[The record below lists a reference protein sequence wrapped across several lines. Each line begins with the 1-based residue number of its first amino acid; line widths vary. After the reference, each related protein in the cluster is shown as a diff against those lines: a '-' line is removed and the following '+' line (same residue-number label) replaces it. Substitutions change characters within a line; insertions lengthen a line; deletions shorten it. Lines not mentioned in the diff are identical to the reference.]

1 MNERQAKLKTIL
13 DRWTAC
19 TLTIEQA
26 EVELEDLLS
35 IAVYGRPRN
44 ETLKIPLTGYVEP
57 LEGYQLFD
65 QTTLTASESI
75 GVQVEPDVHK
85 YYPETIKATVGN
97 FEVFCDPF
105 DRSQFACTIDGVDV
119 RETRRIEIVIDYRER
134 PSVKIEFCPKSR
146 RRDKDS
152 DAS

>member
-35 IAVYGRPRN
+35 IAVYGRTRN

-65 QTTLTASESI
+65 QTTLTASESN
-75 GVQVEPDVHK
+75 GVQVVPDVHN
-85 YYPETIKATVGN
+85 YWPESVQATVGN
-97 FEVFCDPF
+97 FEVFCDPEDKSKF
-105 DRSQFACTIDGVDV
+105 SCTIDGIDV
-119 RETRRIEIVIDYRER
+119 RKAKRIEIVLDYRER
-134 PSVKIEFCPKSR
+134 PSVKIEFCPRSQT
-146 RRDKDS
+146 
-152 DAS
+152 